1 MDFKEKLKDF
11 KEKLKPMLELEPIFI
26 NKLAGKLKPRAKV
39 VYYLLLVL
47 CILSALG
54 ALFSIKDGLSVF
66 IIKTLLAG
74 INFVVARMFS
84 EYLYNK
90 D

>member
-1 MDFKEKLKDF
+1 MNF

-26 NKLAGKLKPRAKV
+26 NKLAGKLKPRAKI
-39 VYYLLLVL
+39 VYYVLLAL
-47 CILSALG
+47 CVLSALG
-54 ALFSIKDGLSVF
+54 AIVSLFRSGVSAFVIN
-66 IIKTLLAG
+66 TLVTV
-74 INFVVARMFS
+74 ISFVVARMFS